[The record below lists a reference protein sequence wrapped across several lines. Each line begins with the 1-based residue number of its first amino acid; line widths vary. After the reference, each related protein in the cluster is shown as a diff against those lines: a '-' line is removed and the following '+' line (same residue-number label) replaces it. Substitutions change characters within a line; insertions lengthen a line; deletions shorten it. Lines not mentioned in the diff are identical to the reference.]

1 MLSKTLNGRGKL
13 FSGFLGPMKLITGSN
28 HGKSDQLLLIT
39 NISGLKSGGMKVSI
53 WRDLVV
59 LKLFFLKIT
68 KLLFES
74 LKVEGHPPLDILTR
88 RKD

>member
-13 FSGFLGPMKLITGSN
+13 FSGFLDPMKSITGSN
-28 HGKSDQLLLIT
+28 HGKSDQLSLII

-68 KLLFES
+68 KPLFES
-74 LKVEGHPPLDILTR
+74 LKVDGHPLLDIRTKH
-88 RKD
+88 KD